1 MAADFK
7 SHVLLRDEKG
17 VFGIPFKRLLL
28 AGVSGGMTYT
38 LFNLALPGWSLPV
51 ALVTTLLT
59 IVLTG
64 LRGGIPLWQRLIY
77 RLRGTLLLI
86 AVRYP
91 RSLIGQLTQTLEL
104 PVELVWL
111 DGARVFAPPSP
122 NLDVDL
128 REWITFA
135 HAQETDGLVFVDAP
149 LKEEHHDRR

>member
-17 VFGIPFKRLLL
+17 LFGIPFKRLLL
-28 AGVSGGMTYT
+28 AGVGGGMTYT
-38 LFNLALPGWSLPV
+38 IFNLALPGWSIPV
-51 ALVTTLLT
+51 AVVTALLT

-86 AVRYP
+86 AARHP
-91 RSLIGQLTQTLEL
+91 RSPIGQLTETLEL
-104 PVELVWL
+104 PVDLVRL
-111 DGARVFAPPSP
+111 EGARVFAPPSP
-122 NLDVDL
+122 NLNVDL

-149 LKEEHHDRR
+149 LKEALDE

>member
-17 VFGIPFKRLLL
+17 LFGIPFKRLLL
-28 AGVSGGMTYT
+28 AGVSGSMTYT
-38 LFNLALPGWSLPV
+38 FINLAVPGWSIPV
-51 ALVTTLLT
+51 AIITGIMT

-77 RLRGTLLLI
+77 RLRGALLLI

-91 RSLIGQLTQTLEL
+91 RSPLGQLTQALAL
-104 PVELVWL
+104 PVHLVRL
-111 DGARVFAPPSP
+111 DGTRLFTPPSP
-122 NLDVDL
+122 NSDIDL

-135 HAQETDGLVFVDAP
+135 HAQEQDGLVFVDSP
-149 LKEEHHDRR
+149 IHEEMLHD